1 MVMIEKIKVLYINI
15 MDLFVGTSLV
25 VNNTLNGENV
35 LFVYLDGSKLITN
48 TVLNVETL

>member
-1 MVMIEKIKVLYINI
+1 

-35 LFVYLDGSKLITN
+35 LFVYLDGTKLMTN
-48 TVLNVETL
+48 IVLNVEIPWEVMINIPMILEQL